1 MKNLLTYK
9 LYFILIFLNIINHYL
24 YLNRL
29 VTVSKI
35 ILLRSEKIWEVKQK
49 LKWTH
54 KKDKFKHVKLKGI
67 KNSHGY
73 FFPLSINF
81 RKDVS
86 FYKY

>member
-29 VTVSKI
+29 VTVSKF
-35 ILLRSEKIWEVKQK
+35 ILLRSEKIREVKQK

-54 KKDKFKHVKLKGI
+54 KKD
-67 KNSHGY
+67 Y
-73 FFPLSINF
+73 FTMPTQCVPYLP
-81 RKDVS
+81 
-86 FYKY
+86 